1 MTAHPCV
8 ETQAQ
13 SPGTDVEILCTHKNV
28 NCYLAPAAQ
37 MTWVI
42 ITHNEPPTFST
53 LRVKRKQI
61 YLHITTLHIAMQ

>member
-1 MTAHPCV
+1 MTAHPWV
-8 ETQAQ
+8 ETQAR

-37 MTWVI
+37 MTSVI

-61 YLHITTLHIAMQ
+61 HFHTTTLHNPMQ